1 MTADS
6 CEAAAPIL
14 EVRGVVK
21 DFPGQ
26 RALDD
31 VSLTVRA
38 GDIHAL
44 LGENG
49 AGKSTLIKIVTGVY
63 RADGGEILVGG
74 RSVQFTRPHDAQT
87 AGIAVVHQHGN
98 LVPNLSVQENL
109 ALGEALPRRLGA
121 FVDWPEVRRRA
132 ADLLSRMGLSIP
144 GGALVSSLRP
154 DEAAM
159 VSIAKAIATDARLII
174 LDEPTTALL
183 PREVELLFGHM
194 RRLAGEGHG
203 FLYVSHRLSEIF
215 DVATSATVLRD
226 GRKVWSVGRRE
237 DLRREAVVAAIVGR
251 EKSLAAEAP
260 VSRMP
265 RSEGPPVLEVRGL
278 SSARVHGASFTLRTG
293 EILGLAGLPGSGAEE
308 TLDLLFGRQ
317 APEAGEILVGG
328 RSRRFASPREAVAAG
343 LALVPKDRLAEAAL
357 GGFSVR
363 ENVSLPS
370 LGRLLTDPLT
380 RFVRRGAE
388 RELVSGVVRR
398 LNVRATG
405 IEARMDSLSGGN
417 QQKAVLARWLGTGA
431 RVYLLNSPTAAV
443 DVGAKAEIY
452 RLLAQLAEE
461 GAAVLFTS
469 TEVEE
474 FPRLCDRVLVFR
486 SGAIAGELGCP
497 DITEARILG
506 LAVGL
511 ADSGRAA

>member
-1 MTADS
+1 MNPDNHD
-6 CEAAAPIL
+6 AAMPIL
-14 EVRGVVK
+14 EVRGIVK

-31 VSLTVRA
+31 VSLVVRP

-63 RADGGEILVGG
+63 RADGGEILVDG
-74 RSVQFTRPHDAQT
+74 RAVQFASPHAAQV

-98 LVPNLSVQENL
+98 LVPNLTVQENL
-109 ALGEALPRRLGA
+109 ALGDALPRRMGM
-121 FVDWPEVRRRA
+121 FVDWPAVRRRA
-132 ADLLSRMGLSIP
+132 SELLSRMGLDIP
-144 GGALVSSLRP
+144 AGALVSSLRP

-159 VSIAKAIATDARLII
+159 VAIAKAIASDARLII
-174 LDEPTTALL
+174 LAEPTTALL
-183 PREVELLFGHM
+183 PREVEVLFGHM
-194 RRLAGEGHG
+194 RRLAAEGHG
-203 FLYVSHRLSEIF
+203 FLYVSHRLAEIF

-226 GRKVWSVGRRE
+226 GRKVWSCDCRE
-237 DLRREAVVAAIVGR
+237 DLQREAVVAAIVGR
-251 EKSLAAEAP
+251 EKSLATEESISRTAPEGGDTVLEARELRS
-260 VSRMP
+260 SRM
-265 RSEGPPVLEVRGL
+265 R
-278 SSARVHGASFTLRTG
+278 GASFAVRAG

-308 TLDLLFGRQ
+308 TLDLLYGRS
-317 APEAGEILVGG
+317 APDSGEIRVAG
-328 RSRRFASPREAVAAG
+328 RACRFGSPRDAVAAG

-388 RELVSGVVRR
+388 RELVSGVVAR
-398 LNVRATG
+398 LNVKATG
-405 IEARMDSLSGGN
+405 IDARMDSLSGGN
-417 QQKAVLARWLGTGA
+417 QQKAILARWLGTGA

-452 RLLAQLAEE
+452 RLLARLADE

-486 SGAIAGELGCP
+486 GGGIAGELTGT

-511 ADSGRAA
+511 AEGSRAA